1 VASVS
6 ASPEGFRSLSAAE
19 FFYRNREIA
28 GFSNPTRALYQ
39 TVRELVENAL
49 DAADTHGILP
59 VVKVYVERVR
69 EDVGYYR
76 VTVEDNGIGIPPQ
89 YVPQAFGQVLFS
101 SKYVLRQSRGM
112 FGLGAKMAI
121 LYGQMTTG
129 LPVEVVSSP
138 ARHYRIHYY
147 KILIDVKENKPIIL
161 EHKSWRKSG
170 SWHGTIVS
178 TTVEGDWSRARS
190 YIYDY
195 IRGTAVVAPYADIFF
210 QDPDGNI
217 VRFPRSISK
226 MPPPPR
232 KVKPHPHGVD
242 IEQLKMLISASKAT
256 NLYDFLVE
264 SFQAIGPKS
273 ARSFLEWAGLVDP
286 ENPDDKGIDPHKMKR
301 GELEYLARKLKE
313 HSGFKA
319 PRTDPLSPLGEEI
332 IVAGLKKV
340 YEPDFVAAVTRR
352 PRAYSGHPFIV
363 EAAIAYGGRIK
374 SSDEPMLI
382 RYANKIPLLMDMKS
396 DVSWKVVDPKRF
408 DWRNYLVSFPAPLL
422 VLVHVCSTKVPFRGV
437 GKESIADV
445 PELESEIRNA
455 VREVARRL
463 RRFLSRKRR
472 EEELKQRIDTFLKYV
487 PEVARSLSVIMGGDG
502 EKELRRMLLE
512 VIRRHVGLPEHE
524 ARSLEEK
531 LGRLGDKR

>member
-1 VASVS
+1 MASE
-6 ASPEGFRSLSAAE
+6 AAAAEGFRSLSAAE

-59 VVKVYVERVR
+59 IIKIYIERIR
-69 EDVGYYR
+69 EDVGHYR

-138 ARHYRIHYY
+138 VKHPRIHYF
-147 KILIDVKENKPIIL
+147 KILIDVKENKPVIL
-161 EHKSWRKSG
+161 EHRSWRKSG

-190 YIYDY
+190 YIYEY
-195 IRGTAVVAPYADIFF
+195 IRSTAVVAPYADIFF
-210 QDPDGNI
+210 QDPDDNT
-217 VRFPRSISK
+217 VRFPRTIAK
-226 MPPPPR
+226 LPPPPK

-242 IEQLKMLISASKAT
+242 IEQLKMLISASKAS
-256 NLYDFLVE
+256 NLQDFLIE
-264 SFQAIGPKS
+264 SFQAVGPKS

-286 ENPDDKGIDPHKMKR
+286 GNSEDKGPDPHKLRRKD
-301 GELEYLARKLKE
+301 LEYLARKLRE
-313 HSGFKA
+313 YRGFKS

-332 IVAGLKKV
+332 ILAGLRKV
-340 YEPDFVAAVTRR
+340 FEPEFAAAVTRR

-363 EAAIAYGGRIK
+363 EAAIAYGGKIK
-374 SSDEPMLI
+374 SSDEPLLI
-382 RYANKIPLLMDMKS
+382 RYANKIPLLMDTKS
-396 DVSWKVVDPKRF
+396 DVSWKVIDPKRF
-408 DWRNYLVSFPAPLL
+408 DWKHYLVSFPAPLL
-422 VLVHVCSTKVPFRGV
+422 VLIHVCSTKVPFRGV

-445 PELESEIRNA
+445 PELEAEIRNA

-463 RRFLSRKRR
+463 RRHLSRKRR
-472 EEELKQRIDTFLKYV
+472 EEEMRQRVETFLKYV
-487 PEVARSLSVIMGGDG
+487 PEVARSLAILMGGDG
-502 EKELRRMLLE
+502 ESELKRLLVE
-512 VIRRHVGLPEHE
+512 TVRRHVGLPEQE
-524 ARSLEEK
+524 ARRLEEMMR
-531 LGRLGDKR
+531 GGG